1 MSTNNDNPTPEQLR
15 EEVERTREDLADTV
29 DELAARLDVK
39 SRVRESVDETK
50 ARVSE
55 SVHDATDRVRVTVED
70 TTHRVQEAVTEPD
83 GSPKPAAL
91 AVAGGIVAVI
101 VAIVAIR
108 AWRGR

>member
-1 MSTNNDNPTPEQLR
+1 MSNDQNPSPEELR
-15 EEVERTREDLADTV
+15 EEVERTREDLAETV

-39 SRVRESVDETK
+39 TRVRESVDEKK

-55 SVHDATDRVRVTVED
+55 SVHEATERVRETVED

-91 AVAGGIVAVI
+91 AVAGAVVAVI
-101 VAIVAIR
+101 VAFVAIR
-108 AWRGR
+108 AWRER

>member
-1 MSTNNDNPTPEQLR
+1 MSNTENPTPDELR

-39 SRVRESVDETK
+39 SRVRESVDDTK

-55 SVHDATDRVRVTVED
+55 SVHEATDRVQ
-70 TTHRVQEAVTEPD
+70 HAVTEPD

-91 AVAGGIVAVI
+91 AVAGGVA
-101 VAIVAIR
+101 AIVVVALVVKF
-108 AWRGR
+108 WRSR